1 MVIRAAVMLIV
12 GGMVSEYRFKIRNQC
27 RLVEDD
33 RHPFVTTFGI
43 SIPVKR
49 FCKRL
54 TVHALENTFLN

>member
-43 SIPVKR
+43 SIPG
-49 FCKRL
+49 
-54 TVHALENTFLN
+54 